1 MLFSLAETLALS
13 TRCLSQRYECRTLGA
28 AAMTAI
34 NVHQAKDGTKT
45 HRVRVRRRGQPTQTA
60 SFSTLQAARQWA
72 TMIEG
77 DIIAGRHFPN
87 KKPKH
92 TLNELLDRYV
102 QEIMPRKSTETQR
115 SHRPVVTFWRQKL
128 GHKLLSYMQRMILPL
143 FWRVDGRPSETICVT
158 SRPCL
163 RRYSHCL
170 QGLGGPKKKQV
181 NILPHQLFVH
191 NGRLPPALRSAGV
204 MR

>member
-1 MLFSLAETLALS
+1 
-13 TRCLSQRYECRTLGA
+13 
-28 AAMTAI
+28 
-34 NVHQAKDGTKT
+34 
-45 HRVRVRRRGQPTQTA
+45 
-60 SFSTLQAARQWA
+60 
-72 TMIEG
+72 MIEG

-102 QEIMPRKSTETQR
+102 QEIMPRKRLETQR

-143 FWRVDGRPSETICVT
+143 FWRVYGRPSETIYVT
-158 SRPCL
+158 SRPCV

-170 QGLGGPKKKQV
+170 KGLGRPEAKLAPHEKEEFPIGLSNCVSTLMTTTSRGSKTNSSTPKSW
-181 NILPHQLFVH
+181 L
-191 NGRLPPALRSAGV
+191 
-204 MR
+204 